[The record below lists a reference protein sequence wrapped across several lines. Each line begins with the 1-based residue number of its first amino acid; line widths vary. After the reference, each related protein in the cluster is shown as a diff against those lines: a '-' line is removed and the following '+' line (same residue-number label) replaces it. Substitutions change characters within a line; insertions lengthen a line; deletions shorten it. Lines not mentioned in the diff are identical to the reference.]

1 MNLQINTPDK
11 RQHLIKTAAELIHHH
26 GFVNTTIA
34 DISAKAEIPLGSIYY
49 YFRSREDIARAV
61 MERRVAILNNF
72 LERQAL
78 KKNPRVRLD
87 ALIRI
92 WVEDK
97 EIDTEF
103 GCPIGSLCYELA
115 KGRGPLSEEA
125 ALPFNLLLAW
135 CETQFHLMGHTKEA
149 KTLALH
155 LIAALQGISL
165 IANALGDSKQIL
177 RETAYLKRWL
187 REVEGRENR
196 PKKRAR

>member
-1 MNLQINTPDK
+1 MNQQINTPDK

-26 GFVNTTIA
+26 GFIKTTLA

-49 YFRSREDIARAV
+49 YFRSREDIVRAV
-61 MERRVAILNNF
+61 VERRITVLQGF
-72 LERQAL
+72 LEKQAA
-78 KKNPRVRLD
+78 KKSPRIRLE
-87 ALIRI
+87 ALLRI
-92 WVEDK
+92 WVDDR
-97 EIDTEF
+97 EIDAEF

-115 KGRGPLSEEA
+115 KGRGPMSAEA
-125 ALPFNLLLAW
+125 ASPFHLLLAW
-135 CETQFHLMGHTKEA
+135 CEAQFRLIGCTKEA

-187 REVEGRENR
+187 REVEGRE
-196 PKKRAR
+196 KRQDRAK